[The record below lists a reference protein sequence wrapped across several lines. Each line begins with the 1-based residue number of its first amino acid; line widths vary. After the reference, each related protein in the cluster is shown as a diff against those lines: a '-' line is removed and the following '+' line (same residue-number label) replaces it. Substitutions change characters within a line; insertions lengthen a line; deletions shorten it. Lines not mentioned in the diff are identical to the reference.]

1 MEEAKSNKINH
12 TMKKYAVILHIPLS
26 LLMCFALE
34 WMSRH
39 SFMEAWLF
47 VTERTGAFLYN
58 SYLIFVAYSL
68 TFLVKRRTFFR
79 MLISGLFVTLG
90 IINCV
95 ILFNRVSPFG
105 FSDIGMVGD
114 LLTMQNTNYF
124 SWGQAVLSASAI
136 LGYAIFLIILFK
148 KNEPDTVSLPFTI
161 RALIVAFLFISVGPL
176 TYGLRKADIL
186 TSYFGNLAQGYLD
199 YGYIY
204 GFSASALDRGMTK
217 PLGYSQKG
225 IDAIL
230 DKNSDAKTTLDPKDA
245 PNIVVVL
252 LESYFDV
259 DEANFIVCDEDPM
272 PFFHYL
278 EKNYS
283 TGHMTAPVV
292 GAGTCNTEFEM
303 LTGMTCQFF
312 GPGEYPQ
319 KTVFRDIDS
328 CESAASVLKTLGYS
342 STAVHNYGG
351 DFYSRKNAFSK
362 MGFDRFICE
371 ETLDITDYTPMKSWP
386 TDGILIQPTLDA
398 MAATEGPDF
407 VYTITVGTHG
417 DYPTYKVIDDPEI
430 GVISKGKTTAKNYQ
444 WLYYINML
452 HNMDNWMR
460 DYITA
465 LDSTGEDTLVIMFGD
480 HLPTMGLYE
489 REVKTHDL
497 YQTKYVT
504 WNNFGMGKNDADLY
518 AYQVLAEYM
527 NRLGIHEG
535 NFFKYNQTKKAAGMK
550 ADSDRYVLNL
560 GALQYDLLYGKRYL
574 YKDGNPYPGTD
585 ITMGIYDIRVDR
597 TYRFADRLYIY
608 GDGFTRWSKVF
619 VNGEK
624 VDTEYMSGQ
633 VLSIDEHDIHDGDTI
648 QVGHVGDSF
657 MDNSSSVFQSSNSF
671 MVTLPKNT
679 VIAGGEYK

>member
-1 MEEAKSNKINH
+1 MEEAKTNKINSI
-12 TMKKYAVILHIPLS
+12 MQKYAVLLHIPLS
-26 LLMCFALE
+26 FIMCFALE

-39 SFMEAWLF
+39 SAGEAWIF
-47 VTERTGAFLYN
+47 VTERTGAYLYN
-58 SYLIFVAYSL
+58 SFLIFVVYML
-68 TFLVKRRTFFR
+68 VFLGKKRTFWR
-79 MLISGLFVTLG
+79 MLVSAFFVTLG

-124 SWGQAVLSASAI
+124 SWGQFILSAAAI
-136 LGYAIFLIILFK
+136 LVYAVYLVILFK
-148 KNEPDTVSLPFTI
+148 KSKPEEPRFKFPI
-161 RALIVAFLFISVGPL
+161 RAAIVLACFISVIPV
-176 TYGLRKADIL
+176 TYGLRHVGVL
-186 TSYFGNLAQGYLD
+186 TSYFGNLARGYFD

-204 GFSASALDRGMTK
+204 GFATSAFDRGMTK
-217 PLGYSQKG
+217 PLGYSASS
-225 IDAIL
+225 IRSIL
-230 DKNSDAKTTLDPKDA
+230 DENKTDETTLKAETA

-259 DEANFIVCDEDPM
+259 DEASFIITSEDPM
-272 PFFHYL
+272 PFFHSL
-278 EKNYS
+278 EEEYS
-283 TGHMTAPVV
+283 TGHMIAPVV

-319 KTVFRDIDS
+319 KTVFKDIES

-351 DFYSRKNAFSK
+351 DFYSRRNAFSK

-386 TDGILIQPTLDA
+386 TDNILIQPTLDA
-398 MAATEGPDF
+398 MAETEGPDF

-417 DYPTYKVIDDPEI
+417 DYPTYEVIEDPEI
-430 GVISKGKTTAKNYQ
+430 GVICKGKTTARNYQ

-452 HNMDNWMR
+452 HAMDNWMR
-460 DYITA
+460 DYIAA

-480 HLPTMGLYE
+480 HLPTIGLYE
-489 REVKTHDL
+489 REVSTHNL
-497 YQTKYVT
+497 YKTKYVT
-504 WNNFGMGKNDADLY
+504 WNNFGMEKKDEDLY
-518 AYQVLAEYM
+518 AYQVVAEYM

-535 NFFKYNQTKKAAGMK
+535 NYFKYNQSRKAAGWRGG
-550 ADSDRYVLNL
+550 SDRYLSGL
-560 GALQYDLLYGKRYL
+560 RALQYDLLYGKRYL
-574 YKDGNPYPGTD
+574 YDGNNPYPASD
-585 ITMGIYDIRVDR
+585 IEMGIYDIKIDR
-597 TYRFADRLYIY
+597 TYRFADKLFIY
-608 GDGFTRWSKVF
+608 GDGFTKWSKVF
-619 VNGEK
+619 VNGQK
-624 VDTEYMSGQ
+624 VDTSYRSAQ
-633 VLSIDEHDIHDGDTI
+633 LITIDERDIKDGDTI

-657 MDNSSSVFQSSNSF
+657 MDNSSTVFCTSNSF

-679 VIAGGEYK
+679 AIAGGELR

>member
-1 MEEAKSNKINH
+1 MEEAKSNKINSI
-12 TMKKYAVILHIPLS
+12 MKKNAYVLHIPLS
-26 LLMCFALE
+26 LLMCFVLE

-39 SFMEAWLF
+39 SFHEAWLF
-47 VTERTGAFLYN
+47 VTERTGAYLYN
-58 SYLIFVAYSL
+58 SYLIFVVYTL
-68 TFLVKRRTFFR
+68 TFLGKRRTFWR
-79 MLISGLFVTLG
+79 MLISAFFVALG

-105 FSDIGMVGD
+105 FSDIGLISD

-124 SWGQAVLSASAI
+124 SWGQAILSLAAI
-136 LGYAIFLIILFK
+136 LGYAVYLVILFRINK
-148 KNEPDTVSLPFTI
+148 PEEPVFALPV
-161 RALIVAFLFISVGPL
+161 RAAIVLLFFISVFPI

-186 TSYFGNLAQGYLD
+186 TSYFGNLAQGYED

-204 GFSASALDRGMTK
+204 GFTTSALDRGMTK
-217 PLGYSQKG
+217 PLGYSEAG
-225 IDAIL
+225 VHSIL
-230 DKNSDAKTTLDPKDA
+230 DKNLKDETTLDKDHA

-259 DEANFIVCDEDPM
+259 DEANFIVCDRDPM

-278 EKNYS
+278 EENYS
-283 TGHMTAPVV
+283 TGHMRAPVV
-292 GAGTCNTEFEM
+292 GAGTCNTEFEI

-319 KTVFRDIDS
+319 KTVFKNIEN
-328 CESAASVLKTLGYS
+328 CESAASVLKKLGYS

-371 ETLDITDYTPMKSWP
+371 ETLDITDYTPMGSWP

-398 MAATEGPDF
+398 MAATDGPDF

-417 DYPTYKVIDDPEI
+417 DYPGYEVIKDPDI
-430 GVISKGKTTAKNYQ
+430 SVITKGKTTSSNYQ

-452 HNMDNWMR
+452 HNMDNWMQN
-460 DYITA
+460 YIMA
-465 LDSTGEDTLVIMFGD
+465 LNSTGEDTLVIMFGD
-480 HLPTMGLYE
+480 HLPTIGLRE
-489 REVKTHDL
+489 REVKTRDL

-504 WNNFGMGKNDADLY
+504 WNNFGMKKEDADLY
-518 AYQVLAEYM
+518 AYQVVAEYM
-527 NRLGIHEG
+527 DRLGIHEG
-535 NFFKYNQTKKAAGMK
+535 NFFKYNQTKRAAGQK
-550 ADSDRYVLNL
+550 ADSDSYIFNL
-560 GALQYDLLYGKRYL
+560 GMLQYDLLYGKRYM
-574 YKDGNPYPGTD
+574 YDGADPYPATD
-585 ITMGIYDIRVDR
+585 IAMGMYDISIDR
-597 TYRFADRLYIY
+597 TYRFAGRLYIY

-619 VNGEK
+619 VNDEK
-624 VDTEYMSGQ
+624 VDTAYMSGQ
-633 VLSIDEHDIHDGDTI
+633 VLSIDENDIHDGDTI

-657 MDNSSSVFQSSNSF
+657 MDNSSSVFQTSNSF
-671 MVTLPKNT
+671 MVTLPRNT